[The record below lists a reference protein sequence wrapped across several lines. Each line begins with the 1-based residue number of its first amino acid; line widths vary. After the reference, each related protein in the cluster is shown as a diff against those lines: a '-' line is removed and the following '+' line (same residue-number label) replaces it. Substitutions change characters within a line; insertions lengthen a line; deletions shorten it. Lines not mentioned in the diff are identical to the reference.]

1 MSGSWLTAA
10 RKQKRWTQQE
20 AAVRFGV
27 SQTYW
32 SLLEHGRRAVPSRL
46 LVQLRRHFGVPATLA
61 PLTERTAPR
70 TAGALAAALA
80 GLGYP
85 GFAYLRPRAFVNP
98 AVFLLAAL
106 RRPDLETRL
115 AEALPWVA
123 WQYPGL
129 DWTWLLNRV
138 KVGDLQNRLGFV
150 VSLAKQVASSKG
162 DHAAV
167 SALAAVEQRLE
178 RARLVR
184 EDTLCREGMP
194 QAERR
199 WLGTARSPEAAHWNL
214 LSDLRAERLP
224 YAA

>member
-1 MSGSWLTAA
+1 M
-10 RKQKRWTQQE
+10 
-20 AAVRFGV
+20 
-27 SQTYW
+27 
-32 SLLEHGRRAVPSRL
+32 
-46 LVQLRRHFGVPATLA
+46 RRHFDVPATLA
-61 PLTERTAPR
+61 PLADRTAPR
-70 TAGALAAALA
+70 TAEALAAGLA

-85 GFAYLRPRAFVNP
+85 GIAYLRARAFVNP
-98 AVFLLAAL
+98 AVLLLAAL
-106 RRPDLETRL
+106 RSPDLETRL

-123 WQYPGL
+123 WHYHGL
-129 DWTWLLNRV
+129 DWTWLLDRV
-138 KVGDLQNRLGFV
+138 KVADLQNRLGFV

-167 SALAAVEQRLE
+167 STLAAVDQRLE
-178 RARLVR
+178 RSRLVR

-199 WLGTARSPEAAHWNL
+199 WLASARSPEAAHWNL

>member
-1 MSGSWLTAA
+1 MSGSWLTTA
-10 RKQKRWTQQE
+10 RKQKGWTQQE
-20 AAVRFGV
+20 AAARFGV

-32 SLLEHGRRAVPSRL
+32 SLLEHGRRPVPARL
-46 LVQLRRHFGVPATLA
+46 LATLRRRFKVPATLA
-61 PLTERTAPR
+61 PLAERPAPQTAE
-70 TAGALAAALA
+70 ALAAALA

-85 GFAYLRPRAFVNP
+85 GFAYLRPRTFVNP
-98 AVFLLAAL
+98 AVLLLAAL

-123 WQYPGL
+123 WHYRGL
-129 DWTWLLNRV
+129 DWTWLLDRM
-138 KVGDLQNRLGFV
+138 KVADLQNRLGFV

-167 SALAAVEQRLE
+167 STLAAVEQRLE

-184 EDTLCREGMP
+184 EDTLCREGMS
-194 QAERR
+194 QTERR

-214 LSDLRAERLP
+214 LSDLRADRLP